1 MLIPAKAHVALADG
15 ERFLLMRNAGSATEA
30 RLELVAEPALKNEGE
45 SGATGHNDPRS
56 DDYIEQDK
64 LDHAASAAS
73 WLNRQVLQHRIEQ
86 LILVAAPDT
95 LGEMRQ
101 HLHKETSA
109 VVVEEIAKQLTG
121 MPGPAIVKAIE
132 AV

>member
-1 MLIPAKAHVALADG
+1 MLIPANAHVALADG

-30 RLELVAEPALKNEGE
+30 RLELIAEPSLKDEEE
-45 SGATGHNDPRS
+45 SGARGHNDPKS
-56 DDYIEQDK
+56 DDYHEQDK

-73 WLNRQVLQHRIEQ
+73 WLNRQVMQHRIEQ

-101 HLHKETSA
+101 HLHKETQG
-109 VVVEEIAKQLTG
+109 VVIEEIAKQLTG
-121 MPGPAIVKAIE
+121 MPGPEIARAIE
-132 AV
+132 AA